1 MKISNTASRLNEIM
15 KERNLKQVDI
25 LSLAKPFCM
34 KYGIRLGRNDLSQY
48 VNGKVEP
55 GQEKLTILGLAL
67 DVSEAWLMGYDVEEG
82 RESTASNNE
91 KTDVDKFL
99 LPLPP
104 MKEWQVIG
112 GTACGSPLYKEIENE
127 SVMAPVDIDA
137 DCVFKCIGDS
147 MINARIFD
155 GDLVFV
161 KLGEYVEDGQIAVV
175 RIGEEY
181 TLKRIYRGPDYLEL
195 RAENPTYPPRIIRG
209 EQENAEIVGKAVKFI
224 SSVI

>member
-1 MKISNTASRLNEIM
+1 MTLGDYVKEYRSTHGLSMDEFARQVGMSKAYISIL
-15 KERNLKQVDI
+15 ERNYNPSTKRAAVP
-25 LSLAKPFCM
+25 SLETISRVAAVT
-34 KYGIRLGRNDLSQY
+34 GIDFNDLL
-48 VNGKVEP
+48 GIID
-55 GQEKLTILGLAL
+55 QE
-67 DVSEAWLMGYDVEEG
+67 VSLVPNKKAQIPPQ
-82 RESTASNNE
+82 T
-91 KTDVDKFL
+91 
-99 LPLPP
+99 LPLPK
-104 MKEWQVIG
+104 MKEWKVIG
-112 GTACGSPLYKEIENE
+112 GTACGSPLYKEIDDEL
-127 SVMAPVDIDA
+127 VMAPTDIDA

-209 EQENAEIVGKAVKFI
+209 EQENAEIVGKAVQFLSRI
-224 SSVI
+224 I

>member
-34 KYGIRLGRNDLSQY
+34 KYGVRLGRNDLSQY

-55 GQEKLTILGLAL
+55 RQEKLTILGLAL
-67 DVSEAWLMGYDVEEG
+67 DVSEAWLMGYDVEEA
-82 RESTASNNE
+82 RESPASKNDR
-91 KTDVDKFL
+91 TDVNKFL

-112 GTACGSPLYKEIENE
+112 GTACGSPLHRELEETII
-127 SVMAPVDIDA
+127 APADIDA
-137 DCVFKCIGDS
+137 DRVFRCVGDS
-147 MINARIFD
+147 MVGAHIFD
-155 GDLVFV
+155 GDIVFV
-161 KLGEYVEDGQIAVV
+161 KTGENVESGRIGVV
-175 RIGEEY
+175 RIEDEY
-181 TLKRIYRGPDYLEL
+181 TLKRIFRGEDYLEL
-195 RAENPTYPPRIIRG
+195 RSENPKYPPIVIRG
-209 EQENAEIVGKAVKFI
+209 EQENAEIIGKAVKFI